1 MKKIVALLV
10 VLAFLAVPSVALSG
24 APVKVASKG
33 FTEQIV
39 LGKIMVSLLKDRG
52 IPVEDKTNLGGTNV
66 NR

>member
-33 FTEQIV
+33 FTFWRFRP
-39 LGKIMVSLLKDRG
+39 SPC
-52 IPVEDKTNLGGTNV
+52 PVRL
-66 NR
+66 